1 MKKPTNFSFHDD
13 DPLISFKSLR
23 SHAVLRWLGLNTHH
37 NPVSTSHARS
47 RLWKAWKETPGFDGV
62 IVRWLDEKLLRK
74 EPLLRTYW
82 RRRDRGN
89 LASAEAFL
97 NENADSIMAAIDLDN
112 SISGWAPLAFKITDL
127 YSFGQGGDAN
137 SRTRSAAPDFNN
149 DTLQVLAVDSG
160 TWPNEGGGVS
170 ACRRDMINNLRSVNW
185 YMLAESANDFGL
197 PKHQAS
203 FLISSSSN
211 SLNQALVDRDEC

>member
-1 MKKPTNFSFHDD
+1 LKKPTNFSFHDD

-74 EPLLRTYW
+74 EPLLRKYW
-82 RRRDRGN
+82 RRRDRGD

-137 SRTRSAAPDFNN
+137 SRTRSAAPDFND

-185 YMLAESANDFGL
+185 YMIAESANDFGL

-203 FLISSSSN
+203 FPISSLSN
-211 SLNQALVDRDEC
+211 SLNQAPGRPR